1 MASRTGDHSAPLIGA
16 VRLYV
21 LYRIVFALLFLTLL
35 LSGAA
40 RDLFDALHPG
50 MYATGAYL
58 FAAGSALLAMHALGR
73 GFALGEREFF
83 AHALVDIAALGMI
96 TAAGGGIASGS
107 ALPMTIAIACAA
119 AILPA
124 RLALAL
130 AALASLTLLTQETSQ
145 GARGGE
151 PNLFAAGLLGALLFA
166 VAVGV
171 SQLNARL
178 RDARRQQALQEHE
191 TARLEQLNALIVQ
204 RMRTGLVV
212 VDRSGEIELI
222 NQAAVGLLGGH
233 RPQRPLVPRQPLSLV
248 PELHRLYQR
257 WKIYPWL
264 QPPVFSAAGNE
275 IQPSFTRLDQDD
287 AARALIFLEDNRAQ
301 AQRAQQLKLASL
313 GKLTAGIAHEIRNP
327 LGAVSH
333 AAQLLREACAP
344 DTQAGRLADMVVTH
358 TGRINDI
365 VENVLQLSR
374 QRPAEVARFALHPWL
389 REFTGDFHAQ
399 PGTDAALEVVAADA
413 EVTVEFDPSHLRQI
427 LTNLLDNALRHS
439 AEHCGARWA
448 RLQSGIDPVSGRP
461 WLEVRDRGAGVAPEQ
476 RERLFEPFFTTSHQ
490 GTGLGLYISRELCEM
505 NRATL
510 EYRPPEPAAA
520 PDAREGACFRIGFAH
535 PGRHLE
541 PTKKVR

>member
-1 MASRTGDHSAPLIGA
+1 MASHADDDRAPTIGTI
-16 VRLYV
+16 RLYV
-21 LYRIVFALLFLTLL
+21 LYRIVFSALFLTLL
-35 LSGAA
+35 FSGAA
-40 RDLFDALHPG
+40 ADLFDALHPV
-50 MYATGAYL
+50 MYAVGAYL
-58 FAAGSALLAMHALGR
+58 FAGGTALLAGHALGR
-73 GFALGEREFF
+73 GFLFGERALF
-83 AHALVDIAALGMI
+83 AHALLEIAALGII
-96 TAAGGGIASGS
+96 TSAGGGIASGS
-107 ALPMTIAIACAA
+107 ALPMIITIACVAA
-119 AILPA
+119 VLPA

-130 AALASLTLLTQETSQ
+130 AAIASLTLLTQETAQ
-145 GARGGE
+145 GPRGGE

-166 VAVGV
+166 VAVGI

-204 RMRTGLVV
+204 RMRTGLLV
-212 VDRSGEIELI
+212 VDRFGVIELI

-257 WKIYPWL
+257 WKTYPWL
-264 QPPVFSAAGNE
+264 QPPVFSTAGNE
-275 IQPSFTRLDQDD
+275 IQASFAPLDQDA

-344 DTQAGRLADMVVTH
+344 DTQAGRLAGMVVTH

-374 QRPAEVARFALHPWL
+374 QRPAEAARFELDAWL
-389 REFTGDFHAQ
+389 REF
-399 PGTDAALEVVAADA
+399 AADFRA
-413 EVTVEFDPSHLRQI
+413 PPGADDMLELAAGAAGTVEFDPSHLRQVLI
-427 LTNLLDNALRHS
+427 NLLDNALRHS
-439 AEHCGARWA
+439 AEHSGARWA
-448 RLQSGIDPVSGRP
+448 RICTGLDPVSERP
-461 WLEVRDRGAGVAPEQ
+461 WLEVGDRGAGITPEH

-505 NRATL
+505 NHATL
-510 EYRPPEPAAA
+510 ECRPPEPAAV
-520 PDAREGACFRIGFAH
+520 PDSPEGACFRIGFAH
-535 PGRHLE
+535 PRRHLE
-541 PTKKVR
+541 PTTRAR